1 MDRAK
6 DGPELAV
13 GGNKGVAILDAHSAE
28 KIGQIQT
35 ESSVTA
41 VCWMPAAKQLFLA
54 QNSGI
59 ELWENDSDFQSQ
71 ERQRIA
77 RTSLSA
83 TATCLAPRTQ
93 QVPRLLLTRAR
104 WELCLQVRQLG
115 QRLAVAKH
123 TMRTTKGQLTFLRR
137 KLQSLT
143 KGKDDAVNK
152 AETKHEKE

>member
-1 MDRAK
+1 MVL
-6 DGPELAV
+6 G
-13 GGNKGVAILDAHSAE
+13 SS
-28 KIGQIQT
+28 GQ
-35 ESSVTA
+35 
-41 VCWMPAAKQLFLA
+41 
-54 QNSGI
+54 
-59 ELWENDSDFQSQ
+59 
-71 ERQRIA
+71 
-77 RTSLSA
+77 A

-93 QVPRLLLTRAR
+93 QVPRLLLTRVR

-137 KLQSLT
+137 KLQSLS